1 MAIKEQEKL
10 INGLVVEALPSTLFR
25 IQIASEIILAHLSG
39 KMRLH
44 HIKVMPGDRVLLK
57 LSPDGTRGI
66 ITRRI

>member
-10 INGLVVEALPSTLFR
+10 IDGLVVEALPSTLFR
-25 IQIASEIILAHLSG
+25 IQTASEIILAHLSG

-44 HIKVMPGDRVLLK
+44 HIKVMPGDKVLLK